1 MSKHIERLR
10 DEHKDFDLKALDE
23 SFAKDPFKA
32 FQEWFDDACSSKD
45 PEPNAF
51 SLCSVNSE
59 NNQPSSRI
67 VYLKELRSKEFV
79 FYTNYQSEKSDDIN
93 GNPRVSMLFFW
104 PGLQRQVRIQGFVT
118 KISPEESDRYF
129 NSRPRSSQLGAWASD
144 QSRPLKSRETL
155 EQKLKDLDK
164 KFPKHIDRP
173 EFWGGYGIAPFKFE
187 FWQGRPSRLHD
198 RIVFEKEENLW
209 VSHRI
214 NP

>member
-10 DEHKDFDLKALDE
+10 DEHKDFDLNVLDE
-23 SFAKDPFKA
+23 SFANDPLMA
-32 FQEWFDDACSSKD
+32 FQEWFDEACNSKEL
-45 PEPNAF
+45 EPNAF

-79 FYTNYQSEKSDDIN
+79 FYTNYQSDKSVDIN

-104 PGLQRQVRIQGFVT
+104 PGLQRQVRIQGLVK
-118 KISPEESDRYF
+118 KIPLEESDRYF

-155 EQKLKDLDK
+155 EQKIKELEKR
-164 KFPKHIDRP
+164 FPGHIDRP
-173 EFWGGYGIAPFKFE
+173 EFWGGYGVEPMKFE

-198 RIVFEKEENLW
+198 RIIFEKEENIW
-209 VSHRI
+209 ISHRI

>member
-10 DEHKDFDLKALDE
+10 DEHKDFDLNALDE
-23 SFAKDPFKA
+23 SFANDPFKA
-32 FQEWFDDACSSKD
+32 FQEWFDEACSSKEA
-45 PEPNAF
+45 EPNAF
-51 SLCSVNSE
+51 SLCSANAE

-104 PGLQRQVRIQGFVT
+104 PGLQRQIRIQGIVT

-155 EQKLKDLDK
+155 EQKIADLEK
-164 KFPKHIDRP
+164 RFPENIDRP
-173 EFWGGYGIAPFKFE
+173 EFWGGYGVAPFKFE

-209 VSHRI
+209 ASHRI